1 MLEMEIMLNYSNS
14 NVRDIIIVDNANY
27 LLVLDHLLI
36 LRWTSYNAF
45 KLKFSMECA
54 RNDQNYRI

>member
-1 MLEMEIMLNYSNS
+1 MLIIYSYWN
-14 NVRDIIIVDNANY
+14 IA
-27 LLVLDHLLI
+27 HLLI